1 MKMFIC
7 KFFVFLFVFA
17 FSACSDSTSESAEG
31 ASDVLVDSRDLQ
43 IYKTIEIGG
52 RVWMAENLN
61 YQEKQGQLY
70 LWNEAM
76 ESCPEGWALPS
87 KADFDSLIASVGG
100 FANAADSLISRG
112 FISSI
117 QGGYYYMGYYSFF
130 DQYAYFWTCDEVRKN
145 NARSVMFEKGRSS
158 VSYDETF
165 VEFGLSV
172 RCVKK

>member
-1 MKMFIC
+1 MKIFTRKLFI
-7 KFFVFLFVFA
+7 FLFAIVFC
-17 FSACSDSTSESAEG
+17 SCSDSTSGPEVVSN
-31 ASDVLVDSRDLQ
+31 VLVDSRDSQ
-43 IYKTIEIGG
+43 TYKTIEIGG

-61 YQEKQGQLY
+61 YQEKQGRLY

-76 ESCPEGWALPS
+76 VACPNGWELPS
-87 KADFDSLIASVGG
+87 KADFDNLIASVGG
-100 FANAADSLISRG
+100 FENAADSLISCG
-112 FISSI
+112 FITSI
-117 QGGYYYMGYYSFF
+117 QGGYYFMGYYSFF
-130 DQYAYFWTCDEVRKN
+130 DEYAYFWTSDEVRKN